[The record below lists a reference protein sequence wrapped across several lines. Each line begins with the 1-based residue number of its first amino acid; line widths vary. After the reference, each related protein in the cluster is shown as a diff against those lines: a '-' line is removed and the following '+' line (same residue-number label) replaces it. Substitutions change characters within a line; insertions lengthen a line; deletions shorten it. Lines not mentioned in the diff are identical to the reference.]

1 MIRPVYAP
9 KTGVGGEEITMRAV
23 HYLKIM
29 DNVETHIQAYTCS
42 EREIGRR
49 EKRERGWRRVEERKG
64 DGEIHILEVNN

>member
-9 KTGVGGEEITMRAV
+9 KTGVGGEETTMRAG

-49 EKRERGWRRVEERKG
+49 EKRERGVEGGGGEEGRWRDTYSRSQ
-64 DGEIHILEVNN
+64 